1 MAINNPD
8 EINDLVGLY
17 ESDAG
22 ITTQNNVGVGG
33 TPQDAN
39 LWVNQKLLSP
49 PQNLIQATETSM
61 PAFRATATPN
71 ISPAVSFDGVDD
83 LLKTLTSNF
92 FFLASHTIAM
102 VVKFPPNLPLVNPVT
117 LAQVTSLNAL
127 GGEVLRITIA
137 GNLELQTESGPTTI
151 PAVSIPEGSGWS
163 FDTWAVVVWTIDNS
177 FSPNQQVTLRIDQ
190 IPVGTGFFLTPNN
203 IAAPNGLSL
212 ASFEDGTESADIE
225 VASVAVYKRKLS
237 GIEIIDLE
245 DFLIDK
251 YFTIA
256 PPPPPPPPA
265 VLPTLPPR
273 SGIGFKAKT
282 PRFADLDLDFVANPI
297 TGDLS
302 RKLDEEAV
310 KRALRNLIQLN
321 RYEKPFHPEID
332 PGVTSLLFELIN
344 PATAVLLQRR
354 IVEIVNHYEPRVELL
369 AVNVEDQHEEN
380 LYNVSIE
387 FRVVNEDNS
396 IVVNFSL
403 TRLR

>member
-8 EINDLVGLY
+8 DINDLLGLF

-22 ITTQNNVGVGG
+22 ITTQNNIGVGG
-33 TPQDAN
+33 GPLDVN
-39 LWVNQKLLSP
+39 LWVNQKLLAP
-49 PQNLIQATETSM
+49 PQNLIQSTDTTM
-61 PAFRATATPN
+61 PAFLSTATPN

-83 LLKTLTSNF
+83 LLKTLTGNF
-92 FFLASHTIAM
+92 FFLASHTVAM
-102 VVKFPPNLPLVNPVT
+102 VVKFPPTLPLIDPVT
-117 LAQVTSLNAL
+117 LVHVTGFGQ
-127 GGEVLRITIA
+127 GGEVLRIMPS
-137 GNLELQTESGPTTI
+137 GDLQIQNQLGTSVPVTV
-151 PAVSIPEGSGWS
+151 AVNSGWQL
-163 FDTWAVVVWTIDNS
+163 DTWSVVVWTVDATGTP
-177 FSPNQQVTLRIDQ
+177 FFDLRIDQ
-190 IPVGTGFFLTPNN
+190 IPLNSGFSAL
-203 IAAPNGLSL
+203 IDSPNGLSV

-225 VASVAVYKRKLS
+225 VASVVVYKRKLS
-237 GIEIIDLE
+237 GIEIVDLE
-245 DFLIDK
+245 NFLIDK
-251 YFTIA
+251 YFVVA
-256 PPPPPPPPA
+256 PPPPPPPPP

-282 PRFADLDLDFVANPI
+282 PRFSDLDLDFVANPI

-321 RYEKPFHPEID
+321 RYDKPFHPEID